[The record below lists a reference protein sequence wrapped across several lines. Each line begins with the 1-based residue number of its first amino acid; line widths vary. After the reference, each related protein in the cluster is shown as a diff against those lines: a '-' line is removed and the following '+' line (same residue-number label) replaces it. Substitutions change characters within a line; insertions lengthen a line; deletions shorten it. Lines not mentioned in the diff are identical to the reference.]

1 MTIMKYLICIAL
13 IAFSVSACKKE
24 KEVKSTKAKF
34 GVTGFD
40 QPVPCTIT
48 FINNSVNTTTSEW
61 SLGDGTVSTER
72 NPTHVYTA
80 IGDYYIKLKVTGPTG
95 KDSITSILS
104 LNRVTPGESSFAYF
118 RDRSGGLPVNISF
131 VSLNPLS
138 QYYSWNFGLGV
149 TSLERNPIVNIQNA
163 GVYPIKFSS
172 QINGVRDT
180 TELTLVVN

>member
-1 MTIMKYLICIAL
+1 MRKTAIPFLLAILATSIY
-13 IAFSVSACKKE
+13 SCKKE
-24 KEVKSTKAKF
+24 KQPVKTTAKF
-34 GVTGFD
+34 SVSGFD
-40 QPVPCTIT
+40 QPVPCTVT
-48 FINNSVNTTTSEW
+48 FINGSTQATTCEW
-61 SLGDGTVSTER
+61 SLGDGTRSTER

-95 KDSITSILS
+95 TDSITSILS

-131 VSLNPLS
+131 ASLNPLS

-180 TELTLVVN
+180 TEMTLVVN